1 MPTSTF
7 VSKGPRIAVF
17 QENKLKKLDEAMD
30 KYYNQDNGTI
40 AEGQLKLS
48 QKRLEQLIYKLRKDS
63 STGTHISNG
72 THNSN
77 MNTTAGLES
86 SR

>member
-17 QENKLKKLDEAMD
+17 QENKLKKVDEAMD
-30 KYYNQDNGTI
+30 KYYNQEKGTI

-48 QKRLEQLIYKLRKDS
+48 
-63 STGTHISNG
+63 
-72 THNSN
+72 
-77 MNTTAGLES
+77 
-86 SR
+86 